1 MAPLGICFKSHAV
14 VLYSLFYLLVVCMGG
29 FVGMEVLGCGKL
41 VLDVRAAKTTI
52 GRV

>member
-29 FVGMEVLGCGKL
+29 FVGTGVVGCGKL
-41 VLDVRAAKTTI
+41 DLGVDSRC
-52 GRV
+52 GCRV

>member
-1 MAPLGICFKSHAV
+1 MTRTLNTRATSVWGA
-14 VLYSLFYLLVVCMGG
+14 LFLLLVVCMGG